1 MGIWK
6 RKSNKE
12 AKPQDAAAQS
22 SGKNTSQDNGGDTK
36 QLPIPGDIAE
46 CEAQLKKVFGKSDDI
61 LIQRFETRKSEA
73 LLFYVDGLINKDLI
87 DRDIIAP
94 LKSEDFDGNVEY
106 AVKSP
111 YTVKEDF
118 REAIDEVLSGCTAL
132 IYKNS
137 KKAMIIEFRQWDKR
151 SVDTPESEAVV
162 RGPKEG
168 FVESLRTNTAL
179 LRRKIK
185 TPKLIIET
193 SVLGRQTNTNIALAY
208 VEGIVNTEVLET
220 LKQRLSEIDTDAILE
235 SGYIEQFIEQKPFS
249 LLSSFGITQKP
260 DVLAARIL
268 EGRIGI
274 LCDGTPH
281 VLTVPHLFIENL
293 QSSEDYY
300 SRTLFGVLMRLIR
313 IFALFVSIF
322 LPGLFLAVAT
332 YHHEMIPSVFLATII
347 SNIEKTP
354 LPLGAEI
361 LFLTLMFEL
370 LRESGTRMPKAIGSA
385 ISIVGALIIGE
396 AAVNAGIVSAPVVIV
411 VALTAVCSFILPS
424 LNEFMTFYR
433 FFMLFAGGTMG
444 LIGIA
449 SLTLIL
455 LAQIASSNSF
465 GGSYLSALSKGDLKD
480 NPLRFPLWSMKM
492 RPPSIVGKNKRRQK

>member
-6 RKSNKE
+6 RKPSKE
-12 AKPQDAAAQS
+12 EKPGDNAGDAA
-22 SGKNTSQDNGGDTK
+22 GDTGQDK
-36 QLPIPGDIAE
+36 KRQPIPADIAE
-46 CEAQLKKVFGKSDDI
+46 CEAQLKKLFGKSSDI
-61 LIQRFETRKSEA
+61 LIQRFETRKGEA

-94 LKSEDFDGNVEY
+94 LKSEGFDGNIEY
-106 AVKSP
+106 AVKTP

-118 REAIDEVLSGCTAL
+118 QAVIDEVLTGCTAL
-132 IYKNS
+132 IYKNT
-137 KKAMIIEFRQWDKR
+137 KKAIIIEFRQWDKR
-151 SVDTPESEAVV
+151 SVDSPESEAVV

-168 FVESLRTNTAL
+168 FVESIRTNTSL

-185 TPKLIIET
+185 TPKLVIE
-193 SVLGRQTNTNIALAY
+193 SLVLGRQTNTSVALAY
-208 VEGIVNTEVLET
+208 IDGIVNTEALEIV
-220 LKQRLSEIDTDAILE
+220 KQRLGEIDTDAILE
-235 SGYIEQFIEQKPFS
+235 SGYIEQFIERKPFS

-268 EGRIGI
+268 EGRVAI

-281 VLTVPHLFIENL
+281 VLTVPHLFVENL
-293 QSSEDYY
+293 QTGEDYY
-300 SRTLFGVLMRLIR
+300 SRTMLGMFMRVIR
-313 IFALFVSIF
+313 LFALFVSVY
-322 LPGLFLAVAT
+322 LPGLFLAVTT
-332 YHHEMIPSVFLATII
+332 YHHEMIPSVFLSTII

-361 LFLTLMFEL
+361 MFLTLMFEL
-370 LRESGTRMPKAIGSA
+370 LRESGTRLPKAVGSA

-411 VALTAVCSFILPS
+411 VALTAVCSFIVPS

-433 FFMLFAGGTMG
+433 FFFLLAGGTMG

-449 SLTLIL
+449 SLTIMV
-455 LAQIASSNSF
+455 LAQIASSDTF
-465 GGSYLSALSKGDLKD
+465 GGAYLAMNTIEDMKD

-492 RPPSIVGKNKRRQK
+492 RPSSIVGENRRRQK